1 MTMRFRQVRA
11 TTLADKLA
19 YWINH
24 RINVLFRCG
33 PAVCIV
39 PEVSVAFGNAGLQWR
54 TMSAFS
60 KEFEQILSDDTVE
73 AVLIDGLDRV
83 SKKLR
88 RAVLDIAGERSGAR
102 LVWATVTVLDED
114 DFDLE
119 PGTVKVEGFDVV
131 VDVRMQPTSPR

>member
-1 MTMRFRQVRA
+1 MTRLHRFRA

-19 YWINH
+19 YWISH

-33 PAVCIV
+33 PGVRIV
-39 PEVSVAFGNAGLQWR
+39 QEVSGSFGKTGLQWR
-54 TMSAFS
+54 ALAAFS
-60 KEFEQILSDDTVE
+60 KEFEQTLSDDTVE

-88 RAVLDIAGERSGAR
+88 RAVLDMAGERSGAR

-119 PGTVKVEGFDVV
+119 PGAVKVEGFDVV
-131 VDVRMQPTSPR
+131 VDIGSRMTN